1 MVLNLFLYLYLNK
14 KANKIKNSSQTNY
27 KDIYTKM
34 KTHKEKK
41 KKEGIYVAS
50 KIFPQTSRLGL
61 HSQQST
67 VK

>member
-1 MVLNLFLYLYLNK
+1 MVLNLFFCMYLNK
-14 KANKIKNSSQTNY
+14 KANKMKNSSQTNY
-27 KDIYTKM
+27 KDIPNETR
-34 KTHKEKK
+34 KEKK
-41 KKEGIYVAS
+41 KGIYVAS